1 MLTKA
6 ERTKQF
12 IVEKAA
18 AVFNEKGYAG
28 TSMSDLTMATGLTK
42 GSIYGNFENK
52 DDIALAAF
60 DHNFQLVTSYIKQQ
74 MESQTSVIDKLLVY
88 PKTYR
93 QFWQLPFLQAG
104 CPVANTSVEA
114 DDTHPA
120 LKTKA
125 AFALQFWRNA
135 VEYRLQTGI
144 ETGKIKADTNV
155 TEFVAVLTSVI
166 QGSVLQAKVSG
177 NLMYLNASMN
187 FLERMI
193 NDLRN

>member
-1 MLTKA
+1 MLSKA

-18 AVFNEKGYAG
+18 AIFNEKGYAG
-28 TSMSDLTMATGLTK
+28 TSMNDLTIATGLTK

-52 DDIALAAF
+52 DDIAIAAF
-60 DHNFQLVTSYIKQQ
+60 DHNFQLVTAYIKQQ
-74 MESQTSVIDKLLVY
+74 METKVSVIDKLLVY
-88 PKTYR
+88 PEIYR
-93 QFWQLPFLQAG
+93 RFWELPFLQGG
-104 CPVANTSVEA
+104 CPVANTAMEA

-135 VEYRLQTGI
+135 VEYRVQTGI
-144 ETGKIKADTNV
+144 EAGEIKSDTSV
-155 TEFVAVLTSVI
+155 TEFVAVLTALI
-166 QGSVLQAKVSG
+166 QGSIVQAKVSG

-193 NDLRN
+193 NDLRT

>member
-1 MLTKA
+1 MLSKA

-12 IVEKAA
+12 IIEKAA

-28 TSMSDLTMATGLTK
+28 TSMNDLTIATGLTK

-52 DDIALAAF
+52 DDIAIAAF
-60 DHNFQLVTSYIKQQ
+60 DHNFQLLTTYIKQQ
-74 MESQTSVIDKLLVY
+74 MEAQISVIDKLMVY

-93 QFWQLPFLQAG
+93 QFWQLPFLQGG
-104 CPVANTSVEA
+104 CPVANTATEA

-135 VEYRLQTGI
+135 VEYRVQTGI
-144 ETGKIKADTNV
+144 DTGEINPETNI

-177 NLMYLNASMN
+177 NLIYLNASMN

-193 NDLRN
+193 NDLRT

>member
-1 MLTKA
+1 MLSKA

-12 IVEKAA
+12 IIEKAA

-28 TSMSDLTMATGLTK
+28 TSMNDLTIATGLTK

-52 DDIALAAF
+52 DDIAIAAF
-60 DHNFQLVTSYIKQQ
+60 DHNFQLLTTYIKQQ
-74 MESQTSVIDKLLVY
+74 METQISVIDKLMVY

-93 QFWQLPFLQAG
+93 QFWQLPFLQGG
-104 CPVANTSVEA
+104 CPLANTATEA

-144 ETGKIKADTNV
+144 DTGEIKPDTNI

-177 NLMYLNASMN
+177 NLLYLNASMN
-187 FLERMI
+187 FMERMI
-193 NDLRN
+193 NDLRT

>member
-1 MLTKA
+1 MLSKA
-6 ERTKQF
+6 ERTKQY
-12 IVEKAA
+12 IIEKAA

-28 TSMSDLTMATGLTK
+28 TSMSDLTIATGLTK

-60 DHNFQLVTSYIKQQ
+60 DHNFQLVTAYIKQQ
-74 MESQTSVIDKLLVY
+74 METRNSIIGKLLVY
-88 PKTYR
+88 PETYR
-93 QFWQLPFLQAG
+93 RFWELPFLQGG
-104 CPVANTSVEA
+104 CPVANTAIEA

-135 VEYRLQTGI
+135 VEYRLKTGM
-144 ETGKIKADTNV
+144 ENGEIKPDTNV
-155 TEFVAVLTSVI
+155 TEFVAVLTALI

-177 NLMYLNASMN
+177 NTSYLNASMN

-193 NDLRN
+193 RELST

>member
-1 MLTKA
+1 MLSKA

-12 IVEKAA
+12 IIEKAA
-18 AVFNEKGYAG
+18 TVFNEKGYAG

-60 DHNFQLVTSYIKQQ
+60 DHNFQLVTTYIKQQ
-74 MESQTSVIDKLLVY
+74 METRHSIVEKLLVY
-88 PKTYR
+88 PEIYR
-93 QFWQLPFLQAG
+93 RFWEFPFLQAG
-104 CPVANTSVEA
+104 CPVANTAIEA

-135 VEYRLQTGI
+135 VEYRLKTGI
-144 ETGKIKADTNV
+144 ENGEIKPDTNT

-177 NLMYLNASMN
+177 NRMYLNASMN

-193 NDLRN
+193 NDLSV